1 MTRMPR
7 IPVLAYHKIDV
18 GFELGVNCIAPRT
31 FERQMRFLAEQGYTA
46 ITVDQLVDAC
56 SDAGD
61 RNRDT
66 RERDYDS
73 AAVKLPLQPILITFD
88 DGYENFYTHAYPIL
102 KAHHLTATVFVL
114 AGYIG
119 ELNTWD
125 VRLRLKRSRHLN
137 REQIQTLF
145 GDGIGVASHGM
156 YHRFLTHCHPAKAKR
171 ELEDS
176 KSVLEEILNHPIHS
190 FAYPYGSVNAK
201 VVELVKS
208 AGYHI
213 AFGLNPSQELK
224 PSSMYCFPRIA
235 IYRHDTDSS
244 FQAKLG
250 RLGEYRFGFECLK
263 NRVINR
269 FAYLNQL
276 RG

>member
-1 MTRMPR
+1 MTRMPC

-18 GFELGVNCIAPRT
+18 GFELGVNSIAPRT
-31 FERQMRFLAEQGYTA
+31 FERQMRFLAKQGYTS
-46 ITVDQLVDAC
+46 ITVDRLVDAF
-56 SDAGD
+56 SDERY
-61 RNRDT
+61 RNRDMHKG
-66 RERDYDS
+66 DYDS
-73 AAVKLPLQPILITFD
+73 DSVELPPQPILITFD
-88 DGYENFYTHAYPIL
+88 DGYENFYSYAYPIL
-102 KAHHLTATVFVL
+102 REHCLTATVFVL

-119 ELNTWD
+119 KLNTWD
-125 VRLRLKRSRHLN
+125 VRLRFKRSRHLD
-137 REQIQTLF
+137 RKQIQTLF
-145 GDGIGVASHGM
+145 SDGIGIASHGM
-156 YHRFLTHCHPAKAKR
+156 YHRFLTSCQPAKAKN
-171 ELEDS
+171 ELEES

-208 AGYHI
+208 AGYRI
-213 AFGLNPSQELK
+213 AFGLNPRQEMAR
-224 PSSMYCFPRIA
+224 SSIYCFPRMA

-250 RLGEYRFGFECLK
+250 LFGKYRFGFECLK

-269 FAYLNQL
+269 FAYLNRL